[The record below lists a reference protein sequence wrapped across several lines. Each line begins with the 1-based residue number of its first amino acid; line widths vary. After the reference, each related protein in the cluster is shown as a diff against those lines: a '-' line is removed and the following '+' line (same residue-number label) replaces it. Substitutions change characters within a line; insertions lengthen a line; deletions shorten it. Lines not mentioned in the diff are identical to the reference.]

1 MYING
6 YVRSRKMK
14 RLSLIAAFAAVAN
27 ATLTIVADASVQ
39 ALIPMPREMKLTGG
53 SVALAAAN
61 SPKVEVV
68 ASIPPE
74 GYELSITKD
83 GVTIRHS
90 DDAGLFYA
98 KMTLRQLTDGR
109 AVSMKPSTPA
119 ASSMPPYQTL
129 PCLEIKDSPAFRWR
143 GVLLDDSRHFFGKEV
158 VKLVLEQMSWF
169 KLNVFHW
176 HLTDDQYWSLEIPE
190 YPELVKHGEEWVGYK
205 GQSKR
210 PFGEKVG
217 DFYYTANDVREILA
231 YAKERHITVVP
242 EIELP
247 GHFMS
252 VVRAYPSFACKGGG
266 RVMCVG
272 NPEAMQFAERV
283 LDYVCE
289 LFPGDVVHIGG
300 DECNRKYWKKCPRCK
315 SLVRR
320 EGLKGVAEIQPW
332 LTRRLA
338 EHLAKKGRKVVG
350 WEEIVVGFDKADRNG
365 ESENKGKPKSSLLP
379 GKDVLV
385 MGYHAEPGALAAN
398 MGYTVV
404 QSPNWHCYFDYTQN
418 LPEDPFRYFLPDRRW
433 LPFENV
439 YKFDPYDGVKPEAR
453 KNVIGGQCC
462 NWTEL
467 TWNRFD
473 LEWKL
478 WPRGFAL
485 AEVLWTYPD
494 PAKRDFAEFSV
505 RAAEHRRRL
514 IREGVN
520 CAPLK

>member
-27 ATLTIVADASVQ
+27 ATLTIVADASVP

-53 SVALAAAN
+53 SVIFAATN

-90 DDAGLFYA
+90 DFAGLFYA
-98 KMTLRQLTDGR
+98 KVTLEQLRSPET
-109 AVSMKPSTPA
+109 AV
-119 ASSMPPYQTL
+119 L

-143 GVLLDDSRHFFGKEV
+143 GVHLDDSRRFFGREV
-158 VKLVLEQMSWF
+158 VKLILEQMPWY

-190 YPELVKHGEEWVGYK
+190 YPELVK
-205 GQSKR
+205 S
-210 PFGEKVG
+210 
-217 DFYYTANDVREILA
+217 
-231 YAKERHITVVP
+231 
-242 EIELP
+242 
-247 GHFMS
+247 
-252 VVRAYPSFACKGGG
+252 
-266 RVMCVG
+266 
-272 NPEAMQFAERV
+272 
-283 LDYVCE
+283 
-289 LFPGDVVHIGG
+289 
-300 DECNRKYWKKCPRCK
+300 
-315 SLVRR
+315 
-320 EGLKGVAEIQPW
+320 
-332 LTRRLA
+332 
-338 EHLAKKGRKVVG
+338 
-350 WEEIVVGFDKADRNG
+350 
-365 ESENKGKPKSSLLP
+365 
-379 GKDVLV
+379 
-385 MGYHAEPGALAAN
+385 
-398 MGYTVV
+398 
-404 QSPNWHCYFDYTQN
+404 
-418 LPEDPFRYFLPDRRW
+418 
-433 LPFENV
+433 
-439 YKFDPYDGVKPEAR
+439 EAR

-462 NWTEL
+462 NWTSH

-494 PAKRDFAEFSV
+494 SAKRDFAEFSA